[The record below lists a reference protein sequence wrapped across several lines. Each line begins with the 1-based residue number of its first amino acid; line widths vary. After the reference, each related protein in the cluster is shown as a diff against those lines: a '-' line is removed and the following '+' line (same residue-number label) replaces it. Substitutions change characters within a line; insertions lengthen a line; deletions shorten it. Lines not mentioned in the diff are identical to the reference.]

1 MYFIWKK
8 IIVLSNYLKWHM
20 LAACT
25 HDTAWLRTSK
35 GHFLRMCG
43 IQICMVSRSTLTY
56 DLFNIKGII
65 IDCLQRTWLFGMV
78 KMDLLFSKG
87 KNRCDQFLLRLIIP
101 PSQPMISGIPY
112 FTTFVDGSSQLHK
125 GCSNVV
131 SLNGCPPTPLLF
143 INSI

>member
-1 MYFIWKK
+1 MFKKFIM
-8 IIVLSNYLKWHM
+8 LSNYLKWPM
-20 LAACT
+20 LTACT

-43 IQICMVSRSTLTY
+43 IQICVVSRSTLTY

-87 KNRCDQFLLRLIIP
+87 KNRCDQFLLQLIIP
-101 PSQPMISGIPY
+101 PSQPMISGILY

-125 GCSNVV
+125 GFSSLV
-131 SLNGCPPTPLLF
+131 SFKGCASTL
-143 INSI
+143 